1 MHVFLA
7 ALHANHVHESDQDIR
22 APCMN
27 LIPHSIHIIYT
38 FMPDHGRSIPYIP
51 NPHLPNKAVMLGM
64 ISGSANDR
72 AIARCNGPQVQ

>member
-27 LIPHSIHIIYT
+27 LIPHSI
-38 FMPDHGRSIPYIP
+38 YIP
-51 NPHLPNKAVMLGM
+51 LCLIMAAASHTFQTPFTKQ
-64 ISGSANDR
+64 GSDAWHEDLR
-72 AIARCNGPQVQ
+72 VSE

>member
-1 MHVFLA
+1 MFA

-27 LIPHSIHIIYT
+27 LIPHSIYT

-51 NPHLPNKAVMLGM
+51 NP
-64 ISGSANDR
+64 IYQTR
-72 AIARCNGPQVQ
+72 Q